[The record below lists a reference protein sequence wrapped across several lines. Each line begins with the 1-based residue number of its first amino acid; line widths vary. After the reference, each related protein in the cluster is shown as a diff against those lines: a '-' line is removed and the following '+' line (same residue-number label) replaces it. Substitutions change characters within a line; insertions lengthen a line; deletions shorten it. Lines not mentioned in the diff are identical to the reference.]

1 MRIRAAV
8 VAALLAGVWLADPV
22 GGYSPSGRKWP
33 AGASITMQLQQG
45 SPTSS
50 LIDGAGDWDAVTE
63 GALAIWNPFL
73 NGIAFRVARGASGGA
88 DLRNA
93 TNNVAWAD
101 DVGGDSFGDSV
112 AITRTLYRPS
122 DNIIVETDVLF
133 DRSRN
138 WNSYRGNLRS
148 ASGGG
153 TLYDLRRVALHE
165 FGHVLGLNHP
175 NDNGQ
180 TVTAI
185 MNSRVSSI
193 DTVQR
198 DDADGVGSIY
208 GAVAAAPRDRLLPG
222 GRLTP
227 GQSITS
233 ANGRFRLLFQT
244 DGNLV
249 LYDDVERSAPW
260 STISVGITPGQVL
273 MQPDG
278 NLVVYDA
285 AGRDHWSTA
294 TPGNAGAYLVVQND
308 GNVVIYRTDG
318 SSAWDRFRFS

>member
-1 MRIRAAV
+1 MPTRVVV
-8 VAALLAGVWLADPV
+8 VASLLAGIWLAGTV
-22 GGYSPSGRKWP
+22 SGYSPSGRKWA

-45 SPTSS
+45 SAANT
-50 LIDGAGDWDAVTE
+50 LIDGASDWDAVTE

-73 NGIAFRVARGASGGA
+73 NGVAFRVVRGSAGGA
-88 DLRNA
+88 DLRNGA
-93 TNNVAWAD
+93 NNVAWAD
-101 DVGGDSFGDSV
+101 DVAGDSFGDSV
-112 AITRTLYRPS
+112 AITRTLYRAS
-122 DNIIVETDVLF
+122 DNVIVETDVLF
-133 DRSRN
+133 DRARN

-148 ASGGG
+148 AGGGG

-165 FGHVLGLNHP
+165 FGHVLGLSHP

-185 MNSRVSSI
+185 MNSRVSNI
-193 DTVQR
+193 DTVQA
-198 DDADGVGSIY
+198 DDTDGIASIY
-208 GAVAAAPRDRLLPG
+208 GRPAMRDRLLAG

-227 GQSITS
+227 GQAITS
-233 ANGRFRLLFQT
+233 ANGRFRLVFQT

-260 STISVGITPGQVL
+260 STNSAGIPAGQVL

-285 AGRDHWSTA
+285 AGRDRWSTA
-294 TPGNAGAYLVVQND
+294 TPGSAGAYLVVQDD
-308 GNVVIYRTDG
+308 GNIVIYQTDG
-318 SSAWDRFRFS
+318 SSPWDRFRFS

>member
-1 MRIRAAV
+1 MRARIAV
-8 VAALLAGVWLADPV
+8 VAVVSLVAWLASPAM
-22 GGYSPSGRKWP
+22 GYFVSGRRWP
-33 AGASITMQLQQG
+33 AGASITMHLQQG
-45 SPTSS
+45 APSS
-50 LIDGAGDWDAVTE
+50 ALLDGAASWDAVTE
-63 GALAIWNPFL
+63 GALSIWNPFL
-73 NGIAFRVARGASGGA
+73 NGVAFRVVRGSSGSA
-88 DLRNA
+88 DLRNS

-101 DVGGDSFGDSV
+101 DVAGDPFGDAV

-122 DNIIVETDVLF
+122 DNVIVETDVLF

-138 WNSYRGNLRS
+138 WNAYRGNLRS

-180 TVTAI
+180 TVTAV
-185 MNSRVSSI
+185 MNSRVSNV

-198 DDADGVGSIY
+198 DDTDGAASIY
-208 GAVAAAPRDRLLPG
+208 GAVAAAPRDRLLSNT
-222 GRLTP
+222 RLLP

-233 ANGRFRLLFQT
+233 TNGRYRLLFQT

-260 STISVGITPGQVL
+260 SSNTAGISAGSVL

-278 NLVVYDA
+278 NLVVYDTQ
-285 AGRDHWSTA
+285 GRDHWSTV
-294 TPGNAGAYLVVQND
+294 TPGNAGAYVVVQND
-308 GNVVIYRTDG
+308 GNLVIYRTDG
-318 SSAWDRFRFS
+318 DAAWDRLR

>member
-1 MRIRAAV
+1 MRVRIAV
-8 VAALLAGVWLADPV
+8 VAVVSLVAWLASPAM
-22 GGYSPSGRKWP
+22 GYFVSGRRWP
-33 AGASITMQLQQG
+33 ARASITMQLQQG
-45 SPTSS
+45 APSSS
-50 LIDGAGDWDAVTE
+50 LLDGAANWNTVTKS
-63 GALAIWNPFL
+63 ALSIWNPFL
-73 NGIAFRVARGASGGA
+73 NGVSFRVVRDSTVDTA
-88 DLRNA
+88 LRNNL
-93 TNNVAWAD
+93 NNVVWAD
-101 DVGGDSFGDSV
+101 DVGGEPFGDAV
-112 AITRTLYRPS
+112 AVARWLYRPS
-122 DNIIVETDVLF
+122 DNVIIEADVVF
-133 DRSRN
+133 DRSRS

-185 MNSRVSSI
+185 MNSRVSNT
-193 DTVQR
+193 DALQR
-198 DDADGVGSIY
+198 DDTDGAASIY
-208 GAVAAAPRDRLLPG
+208 GAVAAAPRDRLLSNT
-222 GRLTP
+222 RLLP

-233 ANGRFRLLFQT
+233 TNGRFRRLFQT

-260 STISVGITPGQVL
+260 SSITAGISAGSVL

-285 AGRDHWSTA
+285 QGRDHWSTV
-294 TPGNAGAYLVVQND
+294 TPGNAGAYVVVQND
-308 GNVVIYRTDG
+308 GNIVVYRPDG
-318 SSAWDRFRFS
+318 ESPWDRFR